1 MRKIYRIIMI
11 ISRTPLRISFAGGGS
26 DLPSYYREAGGAVLS
41 TTIDKYIYLA
51 VHKYFYPNQSL
62 LKYSKTELVNNN
74 SEIQHPLFRECM
86 QMLDIHGIDISSMA
100 DVPAG
105 TGLGSSSAFTVSLLN
120 VLHAYKHEAV
130 SPEYLASTACDIE
143 INRLGDPIG
152 KQDQYA
158 AAYGGLNFIRFGQ
171 DGSVDVE
178 KVVMQPMAKAQLDR
192 NLLMYY
198 TGTTHSAS
206 AILREQNKE
215 MQQLSKRQ
223 VIGRMVDMAY
233 ELKQVL
239 ENNYIDDFGRILHEG
254 WLLKKSISNGISNPV
269 IDTLYDTGL
278 QAGALGGKLLGAGGA
293 GFVLFYVPE
302 DKQALFRQQM
312 QAYTELPFHF
322 ESYGSKIIYTNE

>member
-1 MRKIYRIIMI
+1 MI

-26 DLPSYYREAGGAVLS
+26 DLPSYYQESEGAVLS

-62 LKYSKTELVNNN
+62 LKYSKTELINNN

-86 QMLDIHGIDISSMA
+86 QLLDIHGIDISSMA

-130 SPEYLASTACDIE
+130 SPEYLAAKACEIE
-143 INRLGDPIG
+143 IERLGDPIG

-158 AAYGGLNFIRFGQ
+158 AAYGGLNFIRFNP
-171 DGSVDVE
+171 DHSVNVE
-178 KVVMQPMAKAQLDR
+178 KIIMNPATKLQLDR

-206 AILREQNKE
+206 ALLKEQNKE
-215 MQQLSKRQ
+215 MQNLSKRQ
-223 VIGRMVDMAY
+223 VIGKMVEMAY

-239 ENNYIDDFGRILHEG
+239 ENNNIDDFGRILHEG
-254 WLLKKSISNGISNPV
+254 WLLKKSISNGISNLV
-269 IDTLYDTGL
+269 IDDLYNTGL

-302 DKQALFRQQM
+302 ERQESFRRQM
-312 QAYTELPFHF
+312 GNYIELPFQF
-322 ESYGSKIIYTNE
+322 ENYGSKIIYTNE

>member
-1 MRKIYRIIMI
+1 MI

-26 DLPSYYREAGGAVLS
+26 DLPSYYQESEGAVLS

-62 LKYSKTELVNNN
+62 LKYSKTELINNN

-86 QMLDIHGIDISSMA
+86 QLLDIHGIDISSMA

-130 SPEYLASTACDIE
+130 SPEYLAAKACEIE
-143 INRLGDPIG
+143 IERLGDPIG

-158 AAYGGLNFIRFGQ
+158 AAYGGLNFIRFNP
-171 DGSVDVE
+171 DHSVNVE
-178 KVVMQPMAKAQLDR
+178 KIIMNPATKLQLDR

-215 MQQLSKRQ
+215 MQNLSKRQ
-223 VIGRMVDMAY
+223 VIGKMVEMAY
-233 ELKQVL
+233 ELKRVL
-239 ENNYIDDFGRILHEG
+239 ENNNIDDFGRILHEG
-254 WLLKKSISNGISNPV
+254 WLLKKSISNGISNQV
-269 IDTLYDTGL
+269 IDDLYNAGI
-278 QAGALGGKLLGAGGA
+278 QSGALGGKLLGAGGA

-302 DKQALFRQQM
+302 ERQESFRRQM
-312 QAYTELPFHF
+312 GNYIELPFQF
-322 ESYGSKIIYTNE
+322 ENYGSKIIYTNE